1 MLRRKIIYSLICSL
15 LVLTIIFG
23 FIIFQANQNFL
34 AVKFLDVGQ
43 GDSILISQGKKQ
55 LLIDGGPS
63 GQKMMEK
70 LGTYVPFW
78 DREIEVI
85 VITHPDSDHIEGLV
99 SVLQNYQVD
108 AIIETDVSSESAV
121 YAKLQDLIKEKNIQ
135 KIKGARGIK
144 IKFNEKNELEIL
156 NSEDEN
162 AVAQKETNSSS
173 LVSKLTVGDEKF
185 LFMGDLP
192 SERESSL
199 FGSDISANVLKI
211 AHHGSKYST
220 GADFLDKVNP
230 QDAVISVGKDN
241 RYGHPNLETLD
252 RLKNKKINIFRTDV
266 LGDISYECQIS
277 NDKCQIS
284 FSGQQ

>member
-1 MLRRKIIYSLICSL
+1 MFLFFALA
-15 LVLTIIFG
+15 IIFG
-23 FIIFQANQNFL
+23 FIIFRTNQNNL
-34 AVKFLDVGQ
+34 TVNFLDVGQ

-55 LLIDGGPS
+55 ILIDGGPS

-99 SVLQNYQVD
+99 NVLQNYQVD

-135 KIKGARGIK
+135 KIKGERGIK
-144 IKFNEKNELEIL
+144 IKFSEKNELEIL

-173 LVSKLTVGDEKF
+173 LVSKLAVGDEKF

-192 SERESSL
+192 SEKESSL
-199 FGSDISANVLKI
+199 FGLDISANVLKI

-220 GADFLDKVNP
+220 SAEFLDKVNP
-230 QDAVISVGKDN
+230 QDTVISVGKNN

-266 LGDISYECQIS
+266 LGDIIYECQS
-277 NDKCQIS
+277 FNNKCQRI
-284 FSGQQ
+284 F